1 MCDLPAIMENDL
13 LQVDRLIQLLKAAEN
28 GVAENGVAEN
38 EVDPRQE
45 VNDKTRLHQEII
57 SLATEYLTVGPD
69 VDFYRQR
76 VRKAGFPVYPGEV
89 DRFGWLT
96 AYFKFKW
103 GILLFG

>member
-1 MCDLPAIMENDL
+1 MEMENDL
-13 LQVDRLIQLLKAAEN
+13 AQVDRLILLLKAAEGTEGAEKTEGTEGTEGKN
-28 GVAENGVAEN
+28 GEKKA
-38 EVDPRQE
+38 
-45 VNDKTRLHQEII
+45 LHQEII

-69 VDFYRQR
+69 TDFYRQR

-96 AYFKFKW
+96 AYFQFKW

>member
-1 MCDLPAIMENDL
+1 MEMENDL
-13 LQVDRLIQLLKAAEN
+13 AQVDRLILLLNTAEKAEGTDAEK
-28 GVAENGVAEN
+28 ESL
-38 EVDPRQE
+38 R
-45 VNDKTRLHQEII
+45 QEII

-69 VDFYRQR
+69 VDGYRQR

-96 AYFKFKW
+96 AYFQFKW